1 MRPVRSISI
10 DDVFN
15 DALALDPSR
24 RAEFLDRACEG
35 DGELRREVESLLAA
49 HEGAEDFLDLPG
61 DGCVGSNPERWPQGT
76 RVGPY
81 QLERLLG
88 VGGMGAVWEAS
99 RADNQYTQRVAIKFI
114 RRDVATALARARFRR
129 ERQVLADLEH
139 PGITRLID
147 GGATSEG
154 LPYLVMELVVGV
166 PIDRHCDE
174 AGLGIDGRIELF
186 REACEAVRFAHQ
198 RLVIHRDIKPANVLV
213 TPDGRVKLLDFGVS
227 RLLDAGAADGEGHGL
242 LTALTPRYASPEQLT
257 GGPVTTA
264 SDVYSLGVVL
274 HELLTG
280 ALPTDGLPKP
290 SEVAAMSATA
300 PPDRAARVRRLRGDL
315 DSIIL
320 KAIEPNIERR
330 YASVDQLLDDLRREV
345 AGLPVTAR
353 PATRAYRLAKFARR
367 HRAGV
372 IAASVAVATL
382 ISGLVISLAA
392 LVKVRE
398 AERVATAERRSALSA
413 MERSER
419 ASEFLRELIGSANP
433 YRHGGRRTLVDVLD
447 EAAARVDVEL
457 GRQPEV
463 AAEIHLTLGR
473 SYASIWHWPKA
484 LRHAEAALELRR
496 HLQTGEDLIIAD
508 CLALYGR
515 ALTWRRDPRSA
526 DIQRQ
531 ALAIRRRLLSP
542 EDPLIAESMVLLA
555 FAEWSAA
562 RPPAWESAER
572 GYRDALAMYA
582 RSLPGPDARVGVAR
596 MSLGAMLLA
605 RGRTDDAEQCLAESL
620 EVFRALPARQDRYY
634 WAALNMYAMMLHDQH
649 RLEEEEPILAELF
662 SVTPDGFET
671 LEYAEAIWRLGE
683 VRFARGDH
691 AAAVESF
698 REAMLWRYR
707 VLARDSERLRR
718 YEEAAEALL
727 QRCSDGAEAMSPR
740 KLLTIISSENAEEAA
755 WWADRMARFGH
766 ALIAAGD
773 TEGAREWK
781 TVATQALR

>member
-10 DDVFN
+10 DDLFN
-15 DALALDPSR
+15 DALALDPAR

-61 DGCVGSNPERWPQGT
+61 DGCFGSNPERWLQGT

-154 LPYLVMELVVGV
+154 LPYLVMELVAGV

-174 AGLGIDGRIELF
+174 AGLGIDGRIDLF

-198 RLVIHRDIKPANVLV
+198 RLVIHRDIKPANMLV

-227 RLLDAGAADGEGHGL
+227 RLLDGGASDGEGHGL
-242 LTALTPRYASPEQLT
+242 LTALTPRYASPEQFA

-280 ALPTDGLPKP
+280 VLPADSHTRP
-290 SEVAAMSATA
+290 SEAVKA
-300 PPDRAARVRRLRGDL
+300 PAGGVSRASWARRLRGDL

-320 KAIEPNIERR
+320 KAIEPDLARR
-330 YASVDQLLDDLRREV
+330 YASVDQLLDDLRREG

-447 EAAARVDVEL
+447 EAAARVDAEL

-496 HLQTGEDLIIAD
+496 QPQAEEDLILAD

-515 ALTWRRDPRSA
+515 ALTWRRDQRSA

-531 ALAIRRRLLSP
+531 ALAIRRRLLSL

-620 EVFRALPARQDRYY
+620 ETFRALPARQDRYY
-634 WAALNMYAMMLHDQH
+634 WAALNMYAMMLHAQH
-649 RLEEEEPILAELF
+649 RFEEEQPILAELF

-707 VLARDSERLRR
+707 VLARDSGRLRR

-781 TVATQALR
+781 TVATQAQR